1 MERMQSG
8 KALQQNDSPSAAT
21 GRREKTSYLVASA
34 HKALTSGQAL
44 GANVIVVDPPRKGL
58 EEEVLNEL
66 CKPID
71 RHQSSV
77 DDISMLTIP
86 DDTARWTN
94 DARTLIYVSCGF
106 EALTRDAERLLTSN
120 GGWKLES
127 ATGYVLFPGSDHVET
142 LCIFQRD

>member
-8 KALQQNDSPSAAT
+8 KALEQKNSRSIAT
-21 GRREKTSYLVASA
+21 GRREKTSYSVASA

-44 GANVIVVDPPRKGL
+44 GADVLIVDPPRKGL
-58 EEEVLNEL
+58 EEDVLNEL

-71 RHQSSV
+71 QYQSSV

-94 DARTLIYVSCGF
+94 DVRTLIYVSCGF
-106 EALTRDAERLLTSN
+106 EALTSDAERLLTSSA
-120 GGWKLES
+120 GWKLES
-127 ATGYVLFPGSDHVET
+127 ATGYILFPGSDHVET
-142 LCIFQRD
+142 LCIFRRD